1 MLNGT
6 QSILPELFAR
16 MAVSDVSNEMKASLS
31 EAEQAHGSK
40 ALQNKED
47 NELAALGYKP
57 ELRRNR
63 SLYTILFQALAITAV
78 PFGEGTAL
86 TSAIYGG
93 GQLAYFV
100 GWIVVALLD
109 ECVAVSLSE
118 LASKF
123 PTSSGPS

>member
-1 MLNGT
+1 MLILAQRHALVQLGT
-6 QSILPELFAR
+6 TT
-16 MAVSDVSNEMKASLS
+16 MSDTPNEMKASLS
-31 EAEQAHGSK
+31 EAER
-40 ALQNKED
+40 ALASSTQQHKED
-47 NELAALGYKP
+47 SELVALGYQP

-100 GWIVVALLD
+100 GWVVVALLD
-109 ECVAVSLSE
+109 QCVAISLSD

>member
-1 MLNGT
+1 MSDALN
-6 QSILPELFAR
+6 EK
-16 MAVSDVSNEMKASLS
+16 KASLS
-31 EAEQAHGSK
+31 EAER
-40 ALQNKED
+40 ALASSTQQRKED
-47 NELAALGYKP
+47 DELVALGYEP

-63 SLYTILFQALAITAV
+63 SLYTILFQVLAITAV

-100 GWIVVALLD
+100 GWIVVCLLD
-109 ECVAVSLSE
+109 QCVAVSLSE

>member
-1 MLNGT
+1 M
-6 QSILPELFAR
+6 
-16 MAVSDVSNEMKASLS
+16 SDVSIGEKGAIS
-31 EAEQAHGSK
+31 EAERGNGFAVPGQREEH
-40 ALQNKED
+40 
-47 NELAALGYKP
+47 ELVALGYKP
-57 ELRRNR
+57 ELHRNR
-63 SLYTILFQALAITAV
+63 SLYTILFQVLAITAV

-100 GWIVVALLD
+100 GWIVVVVLD

-123 PTSSGPS
+123 PTSSGPY

>member
-1 MLNGT
+1 MAE
-6 QSILPELFAR
+6 LPN
-16 MAVSDVSNEMKASLS
+16 D
-31 EAEQAHGSK
+31 K
-40 ALQNKED
+40 ALTLSDAERSNGLNTTLQKED
-47 NELAALGYKP
+47 NELSTLGYTAV
-57 ELRRNR
+57 LHRNR
-63 SLYTILFQALAITAV
+63 SVYTILFQVLAITAV

-93 GQLAYFV
+93 GQLSYFL
-100 GWIVVALLD
+100 GWIVVAVLD